1 MEKTAVQL
9 LRQRLLN
16 DQQNLPI
23 YIQYI
28 NSVVDYI
35 DNQLLEMEKQQI
47 IDTYIECKKEYIVRM
62 DCYPPQFIVD
72 EAKQYYN
79 QRFKNE

>member
-9 LRQRLLN
+9 LRQKLLN

-28 NSVVDYI
+28 NDVVYYI

-47 IDTYIECKKEYIVRM
+47 IDAVNSQR
-62 DCYPPQFIVD
+62 QLGWD
-72 EAKQYYN
+72 EKAEQYYN
-79 QRFKNE
+79 QRFKNK

>member
-1 MEKTAVQL
+1 MTAVQL

-16 DQQNLPI
+16 DQQKLPI

-28 NSVVDYI
+28 NDVVYYI

-47 IDTYIECKKEYIVRM
+47 
-62 DCYPPQFIVD
+62 VD
-72 EAKQYYN
+72 AWDNGYDNGFVGFVAESDSAKQYYN
-79 QRFKNE
+79 QRFKNK

>member
-16 DQQNLPI
+16 DQQKLPI

-28 NSVVDYI
+28 NDVIDYV

-47 IDTYIECKKEYIVRM
+47 
-62 DCYPPQFIVD
+62 VD
-72 EAKQYYN
+72 AWDNGYDNGFVGFVSESDSAKQYYKE
-79 QRFKNE
+79 QFKNK